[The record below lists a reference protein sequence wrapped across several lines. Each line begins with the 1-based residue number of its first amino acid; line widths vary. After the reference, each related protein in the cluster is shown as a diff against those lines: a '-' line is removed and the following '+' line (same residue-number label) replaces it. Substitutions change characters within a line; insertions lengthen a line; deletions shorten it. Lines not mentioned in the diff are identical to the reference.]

1 MKLHRLPADP
11 AAAAATQVVLLPGA
25 YNEPADFVAAGFE
38 TLARQAGRRFDL
50 VLPELDLTQLSSG
63 DALPLLHD
71 QVILPARAA
80 GARTIWL
87 GGVSLGGFN
96 SLVYA
101 ERYQGTA
108 GDIDGLCLLAP
119 WPGSRITR
127 KLIDA
132 AGGLERWTPGA
143 AELAADAELRV
154 WHWLRERQR
163 GTPRQ
168 PIFLGW
174 GSDDRFAGGI
184 AGYAAA
190 TPDAT
195 VETLPGGH
203 DWPVWAALWRRFC
216 ARGLVD

>member
-1 MKLHRLPADP
+1 MKSQHLPADP
-11 AAAAATQVVLLPGA
+11 AVAADALVVLLPGA
-25 YNEPADFVAAGFE
+25 YNQPADFVAAGFA
-38 TLARQAGRRFDL
+38 TIAREAGRRFDL

-71 QVILPARAA
+71 EVILPARAA
-80 GARTIWL
+80 GAKTIWL

-127 KLIDA
+127 KLIEA
-132 AGGLERWTPGA
+132 AGGLDSWTPSA
-143 AELAADAELRV
+143 DELAGDAELRV
-154 WHWLRERQR
+154 WHWLRERRQR
-163 GTPRQ
+163 AARR

-184 AGYAAA
+184 AAYAAA
-190 TPDAT
+190 SPDAT
-195 VETLPGGH
+195 VEALPGGH
-203 DWPVWAALWRRFC
+203 DWPVWAALWQRFC
-216 ARGLVD
+216 ARGML